1 MSATYTVVLGDEY
14 DSAELDALTHDGRHI
29 TVGVMVSGADGS
41 ILVQV
46 DTDDDTGNVRI
57 FVNDDDRP
65 VFDEDPE
72 TGQYRDMSDGDAD
85 GP

>member
-1 MSATYTVVLGDEY
+1 MTMVKVT
-14 DSAELDALTHDGRHI
+14 THDDELYVTTADGRKI
-29 TVGVMVSGADGS
+29 RVGVMISGADGS

-46 DTDDDTGNVRI
+46 DTYDDTGNVRI
-57 FVNDDDRP
+57 FVNDGDP

-72 TGQYRDMSDGDAD
+72 TGRYRDMSEEGAD

>member
-14 DSAELDALTHDGRHI
+14 DSVELDALTHDGRHI

-46 DTDDDTGNVRI
+46 DTYDDTGNVRI
-57 FVNDDDRP
+57 FVNDGDP
-65 VFDEDPE
+65 VLDEDPE
-72 TGQYRDMSDGDAD
+72 AGRYRDMSEEGSD

>member
-14 DSAELDALTHDGRHI
+14 DSAGLDALTHDGRHI
-29 TVGVMVSGADGS
+29 TVSVMISGADGS

-57 FVNDDDRP
+57 FVNDGDP

-72 TGQYRDMSDGDAD
+72 TGQYRDMSEEGAD

>member
-1 MSATYTVVLGDEY
+1 MSASLTATLQSEND
-14 DSAELDALTHDGRHI
+14 DAELHVTMADGRKI
-29 TVGVMVSGADGS
+29 RVGVMISGADDS

-46 DTDDDTGNVRI
+46 DTYDDTGNVRI
-57 FVNDDDRP
+57 FVNDGDP

-72 TGQYRDMSDGDAD
+72 TGKYRDMSEEGAD

>member
-1 MSATYTVVLGDEY
+1 MSASLTTTLQNEHD
-14 DSAELDALTHDGRHI
+14 DAELYVTAADGRKI
-29 TVGVMVSGADGS
+29 RVGVMISGADDS

-46 DTDDDTGNVRI
+46 DTYDDTGNVRI
-57 FVNDDDRP
+57 FVNDGDP

-72 TGQYRDMSDGDAD
+72 TGKYRDMSEEGAD

>member
-1 MSATYTVVLGDEY
+1 M
-14 DSAELDALTHDGRHI
+14 I
-29 TVGVMVSGADGS
+29 SGADDS

-46 DTDDDTGNVRI
+46 DTYDDTGNVRI
-57 FVNDDDRP
+57 FVNDGDP

-72 TGQYRDMSDGDAD
+72 TGQYRDMSEEGAD

>member
-1 MSATYTVVLGDEY
+1 M
-14 DSAELDALTHDGRHI
+14 I
-29 TVGVMVSGADGS
+29 SGADDS

-46 DTDDDTGNVRI
+46 DTYDDTGNVRI
-57 FVNDDDRP
+57 FVNDGDP

-72 TGQYRDMSDGDAD
+72 TGKYRDMSEEGAD